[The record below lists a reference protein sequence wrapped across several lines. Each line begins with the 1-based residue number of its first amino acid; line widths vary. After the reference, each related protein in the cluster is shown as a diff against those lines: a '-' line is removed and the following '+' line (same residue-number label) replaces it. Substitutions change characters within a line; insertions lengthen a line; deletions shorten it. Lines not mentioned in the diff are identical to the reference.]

1 MTLQLTENFISYL
14 LKEST
19 NESTNILE
27 VCLKEEMKYHH
38 RGLKIDRK
46 SDTCLFQ
53 PNITS
58 FLDEYPHFERA
69 AESNIH

>member
-46 SDTCLFQ
+46 SDTCLF
-53 PNITS
+53 
-58 FLDEYPHFERA
+58 
-69 AESNIH
+69 